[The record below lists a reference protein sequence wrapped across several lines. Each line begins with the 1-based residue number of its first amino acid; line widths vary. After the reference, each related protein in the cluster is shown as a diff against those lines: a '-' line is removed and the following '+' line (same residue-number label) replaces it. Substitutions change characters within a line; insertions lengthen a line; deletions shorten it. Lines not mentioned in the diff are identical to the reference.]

1 MRNGRNGV
9 RPSAAISMLDK
20 SEGYRM
26 LDRLTQKHFNLSA
39 DEFIAA
45 WRSGK
50 LHDENEYPEAV
61 RLAMMIPHVA

>member
-1 MRNGRNGV
+1 
-9 RPSAAISMLDK
+9 MLDK

-61 RLAMMIPHVA
+61 RLAMMIPLVA